1 MKLKDNKFL
10 MLILSLLLDALGYV
24 SFLIPGLGE
33 YSDFIWAPMSAFI
46 MTKLYKG
53 KIGKIG
59 ATVAFVEEALPGLDV
74 VPTFTIMWFYIYVIK
89 NKKSAINEDIE
100 V

>member
-1 MKLKDNKFL
+1 
-10 MLILSLLLDALGYV
+10 
-24 SFLIPGLGE
+24 
-33 YSDFIWAPMSAFI
+33 

-53 KIGKIG
+53 KIGRIG